1 MVIDEIG
8 AILDSMFFS
17 EELIYIRRYAIL
29 YKEMAEELIAT
40 NKDARHNYHILE
52 SLEAGIELEGSE
64 VKSLRAHKVNLDES
78 FARIEKSEAYL
89 YSMHI
94 SPYPQAGR
102 FNSDPK
108 RRRRLLL
115 HKSQIKKLF
124 GQLTQKGL
132 TLIPLRL
139 YFKKGFAKVEL
150 VLAKGKKLYDKRED
164 IRRRDS
170 DRELRRELRN
180 K

>member
-1 MVIDEIG
+1 
-8 AILDSMFFS
+8 
-17 EELIYIRRYAIL
+17 
-29 YKEMAEELIAT
+29 
-40 NKDARHNYHILE
+40 
-52 SLEAGIELEGSE
+52 
-64 VKSLRAHKVNLDES
+64 
-78 FARIEKSEAYL
+78 
-89 YSMHI
+89 
-94 SPYPQAGR
+94 
-102 FNSDPK
+102 
-108 RRRRLLL
+108 RRLLL